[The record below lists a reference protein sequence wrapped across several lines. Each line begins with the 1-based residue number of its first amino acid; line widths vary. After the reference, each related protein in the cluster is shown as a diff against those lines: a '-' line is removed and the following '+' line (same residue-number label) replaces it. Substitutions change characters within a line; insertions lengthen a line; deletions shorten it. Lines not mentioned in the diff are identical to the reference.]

1 MTNTYFKRSLF
12 VCAAALLCGCAVS
25 PDFKS
30 PEAPTATRYTE
41 TPMPEQTADAPTLA
55 HGGAAQRF
63 LIGETEAVLHGN
75 PWWALFQNA
84 ALDQLI
90 EQALANNPTL
100 AEAEAR
106 LRQAQEEYLARAG
119 ASRYPSV
126 DVGASATRQQVDLVT
141 MGMPTMPSPP
151 PFTLYNTSVNV
162 SYTFDWFGAHAR
174 ALEGLQAA
182 TEIKSWQLEA
192 ARLTLA
198 ANIAAAVVREASL
211 REQISI
217 LNTMIEVLQKQ
228 LTILEARRALG
239 GVSDADLQQLKSVLA
254 DHQSRLPPL
263 HQLLYSLRHQL
274 ALYFGQTAGEA
285 TLPQFRLVDL
295 QLPEPLPL
303 TVPSEWVRQRPDIRA
318 AEAML
323 HQASANVGVAT
334 ANLYP
339 RLTLSG
345 GFGSA
350 ALSGEKLFAE
360 GFNLWNL
367 GVGVTQPLFR
377 GGELQAQKR
386 AAEAAFDAAAA
397 GYRQT
402 VLQGFQNVADALRA
416 LETDALTLKAR
427 SAAADETL
435 ATYRLMDA
443 RYQLGGVDQWMV
455 LDAERRYLEALLAR
469 VQSIADRYAGTVAL
483 FQAMGVRGQESGI
496 RGQVS
501 EPVGGIKIKN

>member
-1 MTNTYFKRSLF
+1 LRWFSL
-12 VCAAALLCGCAVS
+12 CAVAILGGCAVG

-41 TPMPEQTADAPTLA
+41 TPMLEQTADVPAVA
-55 HGGAAQRF
+55 SGGGAQKFVNNALGNSDAENILR
-63 LIGETEAVLHGN
+63 GE
-75 PWWALFQNA
+75 PWWTLFQNA
-84 ALDQLI
+84 ALNQLI

-119 ASRYPSV
+119 AAHYPSV
-126 DVGASATRQQVDLVT
+126 DLNAQAAREQVNMET
-141 MGMPTMPSPP
+141 MGITAIPSPP
-151 PFTLYNTSVNV
+151 PFALYNASIGV
-162 SYTFDWFGAHAR
+162 SYTFDWFGANAR

-182 TEIKSWQLEA
+182 TEIKSYQLEA
-192 ARLTLA
+192 ARLALA
-198 ANIAAAVVREASL
+198 ANIVATVVREASL
-211 REQISI
+211 REQLDV
-217 LNTMIEVLQKQ
+217 LNAMIAVLQKQ

-239 GVSDADLQQLKSVLA
+239 GVPEIDVQQLRSALA
-254 DHQSRLPPL
+254 EQQARLPPL
-263 HQLLYSLRHQL
+263 QRQLYSARHQL
-274 ALYFGQTAGEA
+274 ALYLGTTPSEA
-285 TLPQFRLVDL
+285 ALPQFRLADL
-295 QLPEPLPL
+295 QLPPMLPL

-345 GFGSA
+345 NFGSA
-350 ALSGEKLFAE
+350 ALRGTDLFAD

-367 GVGVTQPLFR
+367 GAGVTQPLFH
-377 GGELQAQKR
+377 GGELRANKR

-416 LETDALTLKAR
+416 LETDAQTLQAR
-427 SAAADETL
+427 SVAADEAQ
-435 ATYRLMDA
+435 ATHQFLEA
-443 RYQLGGVDQWMV
+443 RYQLGGVDQWTV
-455 LDAERRYLEALLAR
+455 LDAERRYLEALLAQ
-469 VQSIADRYAGTVAL
+469 VQSTADRYADTAAL
-483 FQAMGVRGQESGI
+483 FQAMGTGAAETKTPRTKTLEEINSSVR
-496 RGQVS
+496 
-501 EPVGGIKIKN
+501 P